1 MRPASGSPIT
11 IVLYVASLGLLAA
24 CGYLIVRAVMLR
36 QDHDNSRSFTCA
48 VGSTTETYIAIGSSD
63 ISVVYVS
70 DVSISDTGPM
80 QGRNGVCDVE
90 AACYDY
96 TYDGA
101 SFTCNSVAAKP
112 SSVACYTLT
121 DTSNPVCVRPGS
133 DWMGSMIAAIVC
145 GVFSVSF
152 VAIAVALRRVQSTR
166 PVTNQGVVYV
176 ETVSPA
182 NGGAPMV
189 AVYGQP
195 IRGEPAV
202 VTV

>member
-1 MRPASGSPIT
+1 MRPASRSPIT

-24 CGYLIVRAVMLR
+24 CAYLIERAVRLR

-48 VGSTTETYIAIGSSD
+48 VGTTTETYIAIGNSD
-63 ISVVYVS
+63 VSVVYVS
-70 DVSISDTGPM
+70 DVSISDTGSM
-80 QGRNGVCDVE
+80 QGRIGVCDVE

-96 TYDGA
+96 TYDGG
-101 SFTCNSVAAKP
+101 SLTCNSAAPKP
-112 SSVACYTLT
+112 SSVACYTLS

-133 DWMGSMIAAIVC
+133 DWTGSMIAAIVC

-152 VAIAVALRRVQSTR
+152 VAIAIALRRVQSTGTA
-166 PVTNQGVVYV
+166 PNQAVVYV
-176 ETVSPA
+176 EAVSPA
-182 NGGAPMV
+182 STGAPLV

-195 IRGEPAV
+195 IKGEPAV